1 MLYTGV
7 ITMENTENQ
16 NNNYYAITIARQFC
30 SGGNAVGEI
39 LAEKLNIKMYD
50 KQLITMAAKKSGFH
64 EAVFEQADEVA
75 SNSLLYS
82 VVMGSYPMNSLM
94 FNNNAVTNDSL
105 FTLQS
110 NIIKET
116 AENESCIIIGR
127 CSNYVLRN
135 HPRLLSV
142 YLWADTDFRKQR
154 YLELY
159 KEPKEKDIETELIK
173 ADKKRR
179 NYYNY
184 YSGKEWDSVTSY
196 DLVINVSKTGIEGAA
211 KQIIEMKEILGY

>member
-1 MLYTGV
+1 MD
-7 ITMENTENQ
+7 NF
-16 NNNYYAITIARQFC
+16 YAITIARQFC
-30 SGGNAVGEI
+30 SGGNAVGEM
-39 LAEKLNIKMYD
+39 LAEKLGINMYD
-50 KQLITMAAKKSGFH
+50 KQLITMAAKKSGYH

-82 VVMGSYPMNSLM
+82 VVMGSSPMGSLL
-94 FNNNAVTNDSL
+94 FPNNNLVTNDSL

-116 AENESCIIIGR
+116 AEKESCIVIGR
-127 CSNYVLRN
+127 CSNYVLRK

-142 YLWADTDFRKQR
+142 YLWADLDYRIKR
-154 YLELY
+154 YEELY
-159 KEPKEKDIETELIK
+159 GEPKEKDIETELSK

-184 YSGKEWDSVTSY
+184 
-196 DLVINVSKTGIEGAA
+196 
-211 KQIIEMKEILGY
+211 

>member
-1 MLYTGV
+1 MD
-7 ITMENTENQ
+7 NF
-16 NNNYYAITIARQFC
+16 YAITIARQFC
-30 SGGNAVGEI
+30 SGGNAV
-39 LAEKLNIKMYD
+39 AELLGKKLDINIYD
-50 KQLITMAAKKSGFH
+50 KQLITLAAKKSGFH

-94 FNNNAVTNDSL
+94 FNNNTVTNDSL

-116 AENESCIIIGR
+116 AEKESCIIIGR
-127 CSNYVLRN
+127 CSNYVLRK

-142 YLWADTDFRKQR
+142 YLWADMDFRKQR
-154 YLELY
+154 FIELY
-159 KEPKEKDIETELIK
+159 KEPKEKDIETELNK

-211 KQIIEMKEILGY
+211 EEILKMKELLGY

>member
-1 MLYTGV
+1 MD
-7 ITMENTENQ
+7 NF
-16 NNNYYAITIARQFC
+16 YAITIARQFC
-30 SGGNAVGEI
+30 SGGNAVGEM
-39 LAEKLNIKMYD
+39 LAEKLGINMYD
-50 KQLITMAAKKSGFH
+50 KQLITMAAKKSGYH

-82 VVMGSYPMNSLM
+82 VVMGSSPMGSLL
-94 FNNNAVTNDSL
+94 FPNNNLVTNDSL

-116 AENESCIIIGR
+116 AEKESCIVIGR
-127 CSNYVLRN
+127 CSNYVLRK

-142 YLWADTDFRKQR
+142 YLWADLDYRIKR
-154 YLELY
+154 YEELY
-159 KEPKEKDIETELIK
+159 SEPKEKDIETELSK

-184 YSGKEWDSVTSY
+184 YSGKDWDSATSY
-196 DLVINVSKTGIEGAA
+196 DLVINVSKAGVEGTV
-211 KQIIEMKEILGY
+211 KQIIDFKEMLGY

>member
-1 MLYTGV
+1 MD
-7 ITMENTENQ
+7 NF
-16 NNNYYAITIARQFC
+16 YAITIARQFC
-30 SGGNAVGEI
+30 SGGNAVGEM
-39 LAEKLNIKMYD
+39 LAKKLGINMYD
-50 KQLITMAAKKSGFH
+50 KQLITMAAKKSGYH

-82 VVMGSYPMNSLM
+82 VVMGSSPMGSLL
-94 FNNNAVTNDSL
+94 FPNNNLVTNDSL

-116 AENESCIIIGR
+116 AEKESCIVIGR
-127 CSNYVLRN
+127 CSNYVLRK

-142 YLWADTDFRKQR
+142 YLWADLDYRIKR
-154 YLELY
+154 YEELY
-159 KEPKEKDIETELIK
+159 GEPKEKDIETELSK

-184 YSGKEWDSVTSY
+184 YSGKDWDSATSY
-196 DLVINVSKTGIEGAA
+196 DLVINVSKAGVEGTV
-211 KQIIEMKEILGY
+211 KQIIDFKEMLGY

>member
-1 MLYTGV
+1 MGNS
-7 ITMENTENQ
+7 NTTD
-16 NNNYYAITIARQFC
+16 NNYYAITIARQFC
-30 SGGNAVGEI
+30 SGGNAVGEM
-39 LAEKLNIKMYD
+39 LAQKLGINMYD

-64 EAVFEQADEVA
+64 EGIFEQADEVA

-82 VVMGSYPMNSLM
+82 VVMGSYPMGSLI
-94 FNNNAVTNDSL
+94 FNNNNSVTNDNL

-116 AENESCIIIGR
+116 AEKESCIIIGR
-127 CSNYVLRN
+127 CSNYVLRH

-142 YLWADTDFRKQR
+142 YLWADMEYRTERFK
-154 YLELY
+154 EL
-159 KEPKEKDIETELIK
+159 KKDLKEKDIETELNK

-184 YSGKEWDSVTSY
+184 YSGKEWDCVTSY
-196 DLVINVSKTGIEGAA
+196 DLVINVSKSGIEGAV
-211 KQIIEMKEILGY
+211 KQIIDFKEILGY

>member
-1 MLYTGV
+1 
-7 ITMENTENQ
+7 MENF
-16 NNNYYAITIARQFC
+16 YAITIARQFC
-30 SGGNAVGEI
+30 SGGNAVGEL
-39 LAEKLNIKMYD
+39 LAEKLGIKMYD
-50 KQLITMAAKKSGFH
+50 KQLITLAAKKSGYH
-64 EAVFEQADEVA
+64 EAIFEQADEVA

-82 VVMGSYPMNSLM
+82 VVMGSSPMGSLL
-94 FNNNAVTNDSL
+94 FPNNNMVTNDSL

-116 AENESCIIIGR
+116 AEKESCIIIGR
-127 CSNYVLRN
+127 CANYVLRK

-142 YLWADTDFRKQR
+142 YLWADTDYRIKRFE
-154 YLELY
+154 ELY

-184 YSGKEWDSVTSY
+184 YSGKEWDSATSY
-196 DLVINVSKTGIEGAA
+196 DLVINVAKAGVEGTV
-211 KQIIEMKEILGY
+211 KQIIDLKDILGY

>member
-1 MLYTGV
+1 MD
-7 ITMENTENQ
+7 NF
-16 NNNYYAITIARQFC
+16 YAITIARQFC
-30 SGGNAVGEI
+30 SGGNAVGEM
-39 LAEKLNIKMYD
+39 LAEKLGINMYD
-50 KQLITMAAKKSGFH
+50 KQLITMAAKKSGYH

-82 VVMGSYPMNSLM
+82 VVMGSSPMGSLL
-94 FNNNAVTNDSL
+94 FPNNNLVTNDSL

-116 AENESCIIIGR
+116 AEKESCIVIGR
-127 CSNYVLRN
+127 CSNYVLRK

-142 YLWADTDFRKQR
+142 YLWADLDYRIKR
-154 YLELY
+154 YEELY
-159 KEPKEKDIETELIK
+159 GEPKEKDIETELSK

-184 YSGKEWDSVTSY
+184 YSGKDWDSATSY
-196 DLVINVSKTGIEGAA
+196 DLVINVSKAGIEGTV
-211 KQIIEMKEILGY
+211 KQIIDFKEMLGY

>member
-1 MLYTGV
+1 MNEV
-7 ITMENTENQ
+7 ISMSD
-16 NNNYYAITIARQFC
+16 NYVITIARQFC
-30 SGGNAVGEI
+30 SGGNAVGEA
-39 LAEKLNIKMYD
+39 LAKKLDIKLYD
-50 KQLITMAAKKSGFH
+50 KQLITLAAKKSGYN

-82 VVMGSYPMNSLM
+82 VVMGSYPMGSLM
-94 FNNNAVTNDSL
+94 FNHNNTVTNDNL

-110 NIIKET
+110 NIIKES
-116 AENESCIIIGR
+116 AENESCIVIGR
-127 CSNYVLRN
+127 CANYVLRD

-142 YLWADTDFRKQR
+142 YLWADMDYRKQR
-154 YLELY
+154 FTELY

-184 YSGKEWDSVTSY
+184 YSGKDWDSATSY
-196 DLVINVSKTGIEGAA
+196 DLVINVSKAGVDGAV
-211 KQIIEMKEILGY
+211 KQILDFKEILGY

>member
-1 MLYTGV
+1 MD
-7 ITMENTENQ
+7 NF
-16 NNNYYAITIARQFC
+16 YAITIARQFC
-30 SGGNAVGEI
+30 SGGNAV
-39 LAEKLNIKMYD
+39 AELLGKKLDINIYD
-50 KQLITMAAKKSGFH
+50 KQLITLAAKKSGFH

-94 FNNNAVTNDSL
+94 FNNNTVTNDSL

-116 AENESCIIIGR
+116 AEKESCIIIGR
-127 CSNYVLRN
+127 CSNYVLRK

-154 YLELY
+154 FIELY
-159 KEPKEKDIETELIK
+159 KEPKEKDIETELNK

-211 KQIIEMKEILGY
+211 EEILKMKELLGY

>member
-1 MLYTGV
+1 MD
-7 ITMENTENQ
+7 NF
-16 NNNYYAITIARQFC
+16 YAITIARQFC
-30 SGGNAVGEI
+30 SGGNAV
-39 LAEKLNIKMYD
+39 AELLGKKLDINIYD
-50 KQLITMAAKKSGFH
+50 KQLITLAAKKSGFH
-64 EAVFEQADEVA
+64 EAIFEQADEVA

-94 FNNNAVTNDSL
+94 FNNNTVTNDSL

-116 AENESCIIIGR
+116 AEKESCIIIGR
-127 CSNYVLRN
+127 CSNYVLRK

-154 YLELY
+154 FIELY
-159 KEPKEKDIETELIK
+159 KEPKEKDIETELNK

-211 KQIIEMKEILGY
+211 EEILKMKELLGY

>member
-1 MLYTGV
+1 MD
-7 ITMENTENQ
+7 NF
-16 NNNYYAITIARQFC
+16 YAITIARQFC
-30 SGGNAVGEI
+30 SGGNAVGEM
-39 LAEKLNIKMYD
+39 LAEKLGINMYD
-50 KQLITMAAKKSGFH
+50 KQLITMAAKKSGYH

-82 VVMGSYPMNSLM
+82 VVMGSSPMGSLL
-94 FNNNAVTNDSL
+94 FPNNNLVTNDSL

-116 AENESCIIIGR
+116 AEKESCIVIGR
-127 CSNYVLRN
+127 CSNYVLRK

-142 YLWADTDFRKQR
+142 YLWADLDYRIKR
-154 YLELY
+154 YEELY
-159 KEPKEKDIETELIK
+159 GEPKEKDIETELSK

-184 YSGKEWDSVTSY
+184 YSGKDWDSATSY
-196 DLVINVSKTGIEGAA
+196 DLVINVSKAGVEGTV
-211 KQIIEMKEILGY
+211 KQIIDFKEMLGY

>member
-1 MLYTGV
+1 MD
-7 ITMENTENQ
+7 NF
-16 NNNYYAITIARQFC
+16 YAITIARQFC
-30 SGGNAVGEI
+30 SGGNAVGEL
-39 LAEKLNIKMYD
+39 LAEKLGIKMYD
-50 KQLITMAAKKSGFH
+50 KQLITLAAKKSGYH

-82 VVMGSYPMNSLM
+82 VVMGSSPMGSLL
-94 FNNNAVTNDSL
+94 FPNNNMVTNDSL

-116 AENESCIIIGR
+116 AEKESCIIIGR
-127 CSNYVLRN
+127 CANYVLRK

-142 YLWADTDFRKQR
+142 YLWADNDYRIKRFE
-154 YLELY
+154 ELY

-184 YSGKEWDSVTSY
+184 YSGKEWDSATSY
-196 DLVINVSKTGIEGAA
+196 DLVINVAKAGVEGAV
-211 KQIIEMKEILGY
+211 KQIMDFKEVLGY

>member
-1 MLYTGV
+1 MD
-7 ITMENTENQ
+7 NF
-16 NNNYYAITIARQFC
+16 YAITIARQFC
-30 SGGNAVGEI
+30 SGGNAVGEM
-39 LAEKLNIKMYD
+39 LADKLNIKMYD
-50 KQLITMAAKKSGFH
+50 KQLITLAAKKSGYH

-82 VVMGSYPMNSLM
+82 VVMGSSPMGSLL
-94 FNNNAVTNDSL
+94 FPNNNMVTNDSL

-116 AENESCIIIGR
+116 AEKESCIIIGR
-127 CSNYVLRN
+127 CANYVLRK

-142 YLWADTDFRKQR
+142 YLWADNDYRIKRFE
-154 YLELY
+154 ELY
-159 KEPKEKDIETELIK
+159 KEPKEKDIETELSK

-184 YSGKEWDSVTSY
+184 YSGKEWDSATSY
-196 DLVINVSKTGIEGAA
+196 DLVINVAKAGVEGAV
-211 KQIIEMKEILGY
+211 KQIMDFKEVLGY

>member
-1 MLYTGV
+1 MD
-7 ITMENTENQ
+7 NF
-16 NNNYYAITIARQFC
+16 YAITIARQFC
-30 SGGNAVGEI
+30 SGGNAVGEM
-39 LAEKLNIKMYD
+39 LAQKLGINMYD
-50 KQLITMAAKKSGFH
+50 KQLITLAAKKSGYH

-82 VVMGSYPMNSLM
+82 VVMGSSPMGSLL
-94 FNNNAVTNDSL
+94 FPNNNMVTNDSL

-116 AENESCIIIGR
+116 AEKESCIIIGR
-127 CSNYVLRN
+127 CANYVLRK

-142 YLWADTDFRKQR
+142 YLWADNDYRIKRFE
-154 YLELY
+154 ELY
-159 KEPKEKDIETELIK
+159 KEPKEKDIETELSK

-184 YSGKEWDSVTSY
+184 YSGKEWDSATSY
-196 DLVINVSKTGIEGAA
+196 DLVINVAKSGVEGAV
-211 KQIIEMKEILGY
+211 KQIIDFKEILGY